1 MRFWQPPEFIHNS
14 RDVQYA
20 IHEPILK
27 CLAFQSIL
35 RAFKLV
41 TGNVVDVYAGV
52 SFLGTWT
59 RSCGVLQQIALFT
72 LLVVA
77 HLSTN
82 RVSHSEPRNTQMS
95 TVSRSFGESYF
106 PKRKAKIEKKKI
118 VTSGAKA
125 SDNNARCTYKL
136 IREVAPASIAEKVSI
151 FTY

>member
-1 MRFWQPPEFIHNS
+1 MLSMF
-14 RDVQYA
+14 
-20 IHEPILK
+20 
-27 CLAFQSIL
+27 
-35 RAFKLV
+35 
-41 TGNVVDVYAGV
+41 YAGV

-106 PKRKAKIEKKKI
+106 PKRKAKIEKKKNRYLWCQSIGQQCEMYVQTDSGSGTSQHCRKSVHFHLLRCILIQIRVSECPLSHLFNLMRI
-118 VTSGAKA
+118 VFS
-125 SDNNARCTYKL
+125 L
-136 IREVAPASIAEKVSI
+136 KVRV
-151 FTY
+151 FFLNW

>member
-1 MRFWQPPEFIHNS
+1 MLSMF
-14 RDVQYA
+14 
-20 IHEPILK
+20 
-27 CLAFQSIL
+27 
-35 RAFKLV
+35 
-41 TGNVVDVYAGV
+41 YAGV

-106 PKRKAKIEKKKI
+106 PKRKAKIKKKKKI